1 MHIKEKAL
9 SMWSY
14 KKQSKR
20 KTKSEEEEEKEF
32 TFTKK
37 SRTSKKLIFA
47 FYAKTQRLI
56 KKPKVTTQICL
67 PRGIIFCFLEIN
79 LPFFGSFIKK
89 CSTKILSNKIIF
101 KIKNGKSEL
110 IIIYLIDI
118 NVNFKLKK
126 YKPNLYSHKFSN
138 TFKMLNLQL

>member
-1 MHIKEKAL
+1 MKDKV
-9 SMWSY
+9 WRR
-14 KKQSKR
+14 KR
-20 KTKSEEEEEKEF
+20 KEL
-32 TFTKK
+32 TFAKK
-37 SRTSKKLIFA
+37 LRMPKKLIFA

-79 LPFFGSFIKK
+79 LPFFGPFIKK

-118 NVNFKLKK
+118 NVNFKIKK
-126 YKPNLYSHKFSN
+126 YKPNLYSHKSSN
-138 TFKMLNLQL
+138 TFKILNLQL